1 MDARTR
7 RQWRA
12 NGRRTLPWLLLAPA
26 LLAIFFCSPA
36 QADDPLPVSEPGIHT
51 VGNAADVSPESEFG
65 LALVGGGGRCP
76 EAYRWLIERSGGG
89 DFVFLTTATY
99 SDQEDEEFFAE
110 MSRLGA
116 IDSITTLT
124 VASRARA
131 DAPEVEGF
139 IRSAELVFID
149 GGDQAE
155 YYELWKDTRLHRALR
170 DLFAARDVPVGGT
183 SAGMA
188 VLSGLA
194 YIPERQGVTSA
205 EALADPFHANMAA
218 IRKDF
223 LLEDFLLHTITDTH
237 WSERNRCGRTIA
249 FLARIVAD
257 GLAPLPWARAISCD
271 ERTAVCI
278 DDQAQAVV
286 FGRDDSDDYAY
297 FISCRSAPDR
307 CLPGQPLH
315 WPAAVSIWK
324 LRGSHGGSGR
334 FDLAAWQTGSGT
346 RHDVNVD
353 NGALSVDIQT
363 PR

>member
-1 MDARTR
+1 
-7 RQWRA
+7 
-12 NGRRTLPWLLLAPA
+12 
-26 LLAIFFCSPA
+26 
-36 QADDPLPVSEPGIHT
+36 
-51 VGNAADVSPESEFG
+51 VGNAADVNPESEFG

-89 DFVFLTTATY
+89 DFVFLTAATY
-99 SDQEDEEFFAE
+99 SEQEDEAFYAD
-110 MSRLGA
+110 MSQLGA

-131 DAPEVEGF
+131 ESPEVEGF
-139 IRSAELVFID
+139 IRRAELVFID

-155 YYELWKDTRLHRALR
+155 YVELWNNTRLHRALR
-170 DLFAARDVPVGGT
+170 DILAARDVPVGGT

-223 LLEDFLLHTITDTH
+223 LLEGFLLHTITDTH
-237 WSERNRCGRTIA
+237 WSERDRCGRTIA

-257 GLAPLPWARAISCD
+257 GLAPLAGARAISCD

-286 FGRDDSDDYAY
+286 FGRDDADDYAY
-297 FISCRSAPDR
+297 FISCRSVPDR

-315 WPAAVSIWK
+315 WPAAVSVWK
-324 LRGSHGGSGR
+324 LRGNPGGAGP
-334 FDLAAWQTGSGT
+334 FDLGAWRAGSGT
-346 RHDVNVD
+346 LHDVNVV